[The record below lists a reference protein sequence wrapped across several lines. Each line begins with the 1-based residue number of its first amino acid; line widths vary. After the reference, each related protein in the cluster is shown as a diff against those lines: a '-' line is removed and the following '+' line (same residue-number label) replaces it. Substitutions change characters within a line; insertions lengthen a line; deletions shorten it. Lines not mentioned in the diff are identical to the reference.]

1 MFLRWV
7 LKCSCRYGAC
17 KNLSYG
23 ENKAKQGRKN
33 QDSAIFARH
42 NPCAKMLLC
51 QFPKSMLSV
60 PSQNPLCEFH
70 RNANLVRTLCE
81 FIFGTNFQSHALC
94 LGIPQECEIHT
105 SSLKVVFLSSKAKD
119 SSHVFFKGNPLSS
132 GRGAPNFKFSSWK
145 SSNFQA

>member
-1 MFLRWV
+1 MSFEVFMQVWCLQKSKLWW
-7 LKCSCRYGAC
+7 
-17 KNLSYG
+17 
-23 ENKAKQGRKN
+23 KQGKTGEKN
-33 QDSAIFARH
+33 QDSEIFARH

-105 SSLKVVFLSSKAKD
+105 SSLKAVFSSSKAKD
-119 SSHVFFKGNPLSS
+119 SSHVFFKGNPLPP